1 MLNYVIAT
9 MEKFTTAALK
19 LLLEADGKSIDLGD
33 GFSYQM
39 ESNPT
44 QENAGSSNESK
55 EVGDNSTETSGSE
68 ESKLFIEFLL
78 YNNWTFQEISAFMD
92 ALARE
97 SEQLRNKWS
106 GTVQKPIQEAL
117 ALPDGIDPADAA
129 KRLFEALVAFFNAM
143 RASVKDG
150 EAIREAQA
158 TLNEA
163 KQLLEKSPSI
173 DIFTVELKKMLCAH
187 RSLKLENNEPLQI
200 DNIQNGGSLADR
212 GSDPSADGGA
222 TQLAA
227 AKEQIAALA
236 VKLDS
241 SLSTVSA
248 FISHAITV
256 VADPNNTKA
265 KEDLADDL
273 KNPAAAAEPEPQDDL
288 EDNGSG
294 EYLIWPANPYLLTD
308 ITRANIAA
316 AEALLKSK
324 RVPMNN
330 VYVFVPRKG
339 ADGDFGASSI
349 KEYLCSK
356 LGLSSALASKDYKII
371 TQIETFISNSKPQ
384 NRKEHKDRR
393 RFQFESARERMRNK
407 LFEEEEGEMTVSAA
421 SSGRTNR
428 TNAEGNTA
436 ASNGSLKGANGSNL
450 DNAII
455 IHCTPRIKREFDSKA
470 ELFKKAGFNLV
481 TDSSGFKD
489 DNESLKN
496 GQQIFKDILTFK
508 SGTKAFSKSK
518 TDAEQA
524 IASAKKQESAAN
536 SSKRLQEKSTPEAWS
551 WENIKANNGAKDF
564 ISYMM
569 NDVTSIKNGMDDGGN
584 PNKLVGVLKQSF
596 TELSKSW
603 SGAAGDAA
611 DLTLESF
618 GLGWLGP
625 AFKAAADKYRKSPEQ
640 YQGIEAFVRSDYSNS
655 LFNAAESPTEYIE
668 ARGEK

>member
-1 MLNYVIAT
+1 

-19 LLLEADGKSIDLGD
+19 LLLEADGDIVLGRNDYTIEDAPTGNNSNNNDSSDVGSNNTNASDSKSAGDIFIDFLIDNGW
-33 GFSYQM
+33 
-39 ESNPT
+39 T
-44 QENAGSSNESK
+44 IQE
-55 EVGDNSTETSGSE
+55 VST
-68 ESKLFIEFLL
+68 FI
-78 YNNWTFQEISAFMD
+78 D
-92 ALARE
+92 ALVRE
-97 SEQLRNKWS
+97 SEQLRSKWS
-106 GTVQKPIQEAL
+106 GQPIQEAQ
-117 ALPDGIDPADAA
+117 ALPNGLDPAEMA
-129 KRLFEALVAFFNAM
+129 KRLLEVLAAFFNAM
-143 RASVKDG
+143 RASVKDD
-150 EAIREAQA
+150 EAIRNAEAV
-158 TLNEA
+158 LNEA
-163 KQLLEKSPSI
+163 KQLLEKSP
-173 DIFTVELKKMLCAH
+173 TVETFSTELKKMLGAN
-187 RSLKLENNEPLQI
+187 RSLKLANNGPLQI
-200 DNIQNGGSLADR
+200 GGNQSGGLPAAIN
-212 GSDPSADGGA
+212 SAQLVA
-222 TQLAA
+222 T
-227 AKEQIAALA
+227 KEQTAALA
-236 VKLDS
+236 RKLET
-241 SLSTVSA
+241 SLATISA
-248 FISHAITV
+248 SISHAVTV
-256 VADPNNTKA
+256 VAKPDDTEA

-273 KNPAAAAEPEPQDDL
+273 KNPAAAAEPAPEAEAEDD
-288 EDNGSG
+288 DG

-308 ITRANIAA
+308 ITRANIAS
-316 AEALLKSK
+316 AEALIKSK
-324 RVPMNN
+324 RVPMSN

-356 LGLSSALASKDYKII
+356 LGLSSGLASKDYKII

-393 RFQFESARERMRNK
+393 KLQFESARERLRNK
-407 LFEEEEGEMTVSAA
+407 LFEEEGQETVNAS

-428 TNAEGNTA
+428 TNAEGS
-436 ASNGSLKGANGSNL
+436 ASAGSNSLQSSNSANL

-524 IASAKKQESAAN
+524 IASAKKQESAAAN
-536 SSKRLQEKSTPEAWS
+536 GKRLYEKSTPEAWS

-564 ISYMM
+564 IGYMM
-569 NDVTSIKNGMDDGGN
+569 NDVTAIKNGMDDGGN
-584 PNKLVGVLKQSF
+584 PNKLVGALKQSF
-596 TELSKSW
+596 TELTKSW
-603 SGAAGDAA
+603 AAGIGDAA

-625 AFKAAADKYRKSPEQ
+625 AFKAAAEKYRKSPEQ

>member
-1 MLNYVIAT
+1 

-19 LLLEADGKSIDLGD
+19 LLLEADSGYIALGD
-33 GFSYQM
+33 GFGYQM
-39 ESNPT
+39 ESVPT
-44 QENAGSSNESK
+44 QENTDTSSKSE
-55 EVGDNSTETSGSE
+55 EVGDNSTETSGSK
-68 ESKLFIEFLL
+68 ESGSIIAFLVA
-78 YNNWTFQEISAFMD
+78 NKWTFQEISAFID
-92 ALARE
+92 ALVRE

-106 GTVQKPIQEAL
+106 GAIQKPIQEAL
-117 ALPDGIDPADAA
+117 ALPDGIDPAEAA
-129 KRLFEALVAFFNAM
+129 KRLFEVLTAFFNAM

-173 DIFTVELKKMLCAH
+173 DTFGVELKKMLGAS
-187 RSLKLENNEPLQI
+187 RSLRLENNGPLQI
-200 DNIQNGGSLADR
+200 DNSQSGGFSDLPMQNGST
-212 GSDPSADGGA
+212 
-222 TQLAA
+222 TQLAVTKEQTIALA
-227 AKEQIAALA
+227 AK
-236 VKLDS
+236 LDGP
-241 SLSTVSA
+241 LSTVSA
-248 FISHAITV
+248 VISHALIV
-256 VADPNNTKA
+256 VAEPDNAEA

-273 KNPAAAAEPEPQDDL
+273 KNPAAAAKPEPQDDL

-316 AEALLKSK
+316 AEALIKSK
-324 RVPMNN
+324 RVPMSN

-384 NRKEHKDRR
+384 NRKEHKDKR

-407 LFEEEEGEMTVSAA
+407 LFEEEEGEKIVSAT

-436 ASNGSLKGANGSNL
+436 ASNGSLNGGDSSL

-524 IASAKKQESAAN
+524 IASAKRQESAAV
-536 SSKRLQEKSTPEAWS
+536 SGKRLQEKSTPEAWS

-564 ISYMM
+564 IGYVM

-584 PNKLVGVLKQSF
+584 PSKLVGVLKQSF

-603 SGAAGDAA
+603 SAAAGDAA

-625 AFKAAADKYRKSPEQ
+625 AFKAAAEKYRKSPEQ

>member
-1 MLNYVIAT
+1 

-19 LLLEADGKSIDLGD
+19 LLLEADYNDIGE
-33 GFSYQM
+33 GFGYTI
-39 ESNPT
+39 EDAPAPANTDANSN
-44 QENAGSSNESK
+44 K
-55 EVGDNSTETSGSE
+55 EVGSSDADASNGNKSFSEAFIDFLIDNS
-68 ESKLFIEFLL
+68 
-78 YNNWTFQEISAFMD
+78 WTIQEISAFID
-92 ALARE
+92 ALIKE
-97 SEQLRNKWS
+97 SEQLRDKWS
-106 GTVQKPIQEAL
+106 GAVQKPIQEAL
-117 ALPDGIDPADAA
+117 ALLDGVDPAEAA
-129 KRLFEALVAFFNAM
+129 KMLLEVLTVFFNAM

-163 KQLLEKSPSI
+163 KQLLEQTP
-173 DIFTVELKKMLCAH
+173 TVDVFNAELQKMLKAN
-187 RSLKLENNEPLQI
+187 RSLELANNGPLQI
-200 DNIQNGGSLADR
+200 ENGQSGGPLAVRGSTQPVATKEQMTALVSKFETSLATM
-212 GSDPSADGGA
+212 SA
-222 TQLAA
+222 L
-227 AKEQIAALA
+227 IR
-236 VKLDS
+236 
-241 SLSTVSA
+241 
-248 FISHAITV
+248 HAITV
-256 VADPNNTKA
+256 VAKPNDAEA

-273 KNPAAAAEPEPQDDL
+273 KNPAAAAEPAPEPEMKD
-288 EDNGSG
+288 ESG

-308 ITRANIAA
+308 TTRANIAS
-316 AEALLKSK
+316 AEALIKSK

-356 LGLSSALASKDYKII
+356 LGLSSGLASKDYKII

-384 NRKEHKDRR
+384 NKKEHKDKR

-407 LFEEEEGEMTVSAA
+407 LFEEEGTDTINAS
-421 SSGRTNR
+421 SSGRINR
-428 TNAEGNTA
+428 TNAEGDTV
-436 ASNGSLKGANGSNL
+436 ASNGSLSNNNSNL

-470 ELFKKAGFNLV
+470 ELFKKAGFNLI

-508 SGTKAFSKSK
+508 TGTKAFSKSK

-524 IASAKKQESAAN
+524 IASAKKQESAAV
-536 SSKRLQEKSTPEAWS
+536 SGKHLYEKSTPEAWS

-564 ISYMM
+564 IGYMM

-603 SGAAGDAA
+603 SAAAGDAA

-625 AFKAAADKYRKSPEQ
+625 AFKAATEKYRKSPEQ

-668 ARGEK
+668 ARGDK